1 MRTEEPRKRKSPR
14 SNERLRTWDS
24 RTDKVVNTNPKTSTR
39 LSNPQRWKIFLGDDD
54 NEVGTIERADGGTR
68 LDYTGKSSLVATVA
82 CHWLVRESILWDIAK
97 SSVPTIN
104 AIN

>member
-1 MRTEEPRKRKSPR
+1 MTLKQAQ
-14 SNERLRTWDS
+14 DFQIS
-24 RTDKVVNTNPKTSTR
+24 RWTIS
-39 LSNPQRWKIFLGDDD
+39 LGDD

-82 CHWLVRESILWDIAK
+82 CHWLQGILWDIAK

-104 AIN
+104 TIN